1 MLSIIRAGSRLA
13 DSVSVRIVSYS
24 GAFLSAGC
32 GTKAHGA
39 QAGLVFLEHWQ
50 SCAEPFL
57 GSFTRDFTL
66 SLKTWKESLPREK
79 SGRILACSPQ
89 LIGITCPEILSH
101 PAST

>member
-1 MLSIIRAGSRLA
+1 M
-13 DSVSVRIVSYS
+13 VVRIVFYL

-32 GTKAHGA
+32 RTQAHLERSTSR
-39 QAGLVFLEHWQ
+39 LVFSGRLAALCRAIPGQIHWR
-50 SCAEPFL
+50 L
-57 GSFTRDFTL
+57 TL